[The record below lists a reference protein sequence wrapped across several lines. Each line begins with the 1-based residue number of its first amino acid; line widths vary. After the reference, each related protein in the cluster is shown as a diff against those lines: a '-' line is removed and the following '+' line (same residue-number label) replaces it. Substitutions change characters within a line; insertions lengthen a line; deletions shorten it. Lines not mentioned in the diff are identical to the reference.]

1 MPKTVFGAMA
11 SVKVTENGVLCQPL
25 TVSPYNQNRFVR
37 IDDFKPRAVLRQNVA
52 ALLKSKLGPTN
63 PTALGK
69 AAGVGQ
75 ATIDRILSAEGVDAR
90 IETLAKIAKVYEL
103 ESWQLLVAGMNPS
116 NPPVLLPVSKA
127 ERALYDSLKAAMA
140 EAAKK

>member
-1 MPKTVFGAMA
+1 M
-11 SVKVTENGVLCQPL
+11 
-25 TVSPYNQNRFVR
+25 
-37 IDDFKPRAVLRQNVA
+37 PRAVLRQNIK
-52 ALLKSKLGPTN
+52 LLLQSQRGPSN

-75 ATIDRILSAEGVDAR
+75 ATIDRILSDQGVNAR

-103 ESWQLLVAGMNPS
+103 ETWQLLVAGMDPT

>member
-1 MPKTVFGAMA
+1 MSAAKI
-11 SVKVTENGVLCQPL
+11 TENGVLCQPL
-25 TVSPYNQNRFVR
+25 TVSIYNQNRFVR
-37 IDDFKPRAVLRQNVA
+37 AEDFKPRAVLRQNVD
-52 ALLKSKLGPTN
+52 ALLKSKRGPTN

-75 ATIDRILSAEGVDAR
+75 ATIDRILSDEGVNAR

-103 ESWQLLVAGMNPS
+103 EAWQLLVAGMHPS

-127 ERALYDSLKAAMA
+127 ERTLYDGLKAAMA